1 MSAAAAAAAAA
12 ASGQTHLQFPSA
24 LPRLSLL
31 PWRALRSSSSPL
43 SHVTC
48 AQIFVGIPV
57 YEAIQRRFGG
67 GTVPELA
74 FDAAAPA
81 PSTHLHESTAAAAP
95 GPSYRRFR
103 LHYPAGTRHWVLR
116 PEPSREA
123 VPTDSLAHGAI
134 ILAAPC
140 ATAPEFL
147 QLAGGGYVK
156 RQVGR
161 CLSEGLGGSLVC
173 WRSAPP
179 QACPDLL
186 WVSCALPRQ
195 VHLGTAA
202 PPDPPLSCSSFSC
215 CSSCTTPRP
224 QDEGFLRKY
233 GREALSF
240 GWVEEEAQRGQ
251 APLPRAPDAVP
262 DARAACAACGLAR
275 TQAAAAD
282 RHLKHC
288 SRCQAI
294 WYCCAVCQVGA
305 GAGAAPPDVA

>member
-1 MSAAAAAAAAA
+1 MRLPEIELYVFFAWVEE
-12 ASGQTHLQFPSA
+12 HPEQF
-24 LPRLSLL
+24 LGVLVLM
-31 PWRALRSSSSPL
+31 
-43 SHVTC
+43 V
-48 AQIFVGIPV
+48 IFVGIPV

-156 RQVGR
+156 RQ
-161 CLSEGLGGSLVC
+161 
-173 WRSAPP
+173 
-179 QACPDLL
+179 
-186 WVSCALPRQ
+186 
-195 VHLGTAA
+195 
-202 PPDPPLSCSSFSC
+202 
-215 CSSCTTPRP
+215 
-224 QDEGFLRKY
+224 DEGFLRKY

-294 WYCCAVCQVGA
+294 WYCCAVCQEAHWRASHRWVCKEA
-305 GAGAAPPDVA
+305 LPPAEAAPAEVAPDARAVVPAGEEPSKDQPAKKED